1 MILEEVSKEKV
12 IVNCPH
18 CDAENEVT
26 LAEGLA
32 HYCECDRDFFVEVE
46 VKVTKVTAHK
56 NY

>member
-1 MILEEVSKEKV
+1 MRLEEVSKEKV